1 MAQCVNDNKNS
12 LDKKQEDAIH
22 VGILVILISICVT
35 GIIFLCNILLPS
47 SAPRAPQHNPHTK
60 AATQETTRT
69 TDLLQF
75 QLSKE
80 QVESSSFEGRIEG
93 SVLGNVGYVQGSSE
107 GKPVTYIYIRYRA
120 ENGDIIDQLIPRDQV
135 RLRDDLAPNAP
146 ATVEL
151 DVVKKREPSY
161 EDIQKDPSLCYDIR
175 SDFLLSSLPAEEC
188 GKHPGDTPDE
198 WQLERETPTIV
209 HVPKD
214 SVIVTINPNLV
225 PDGAKKG

>member
-1 MAQCVNDNKNS
+1 MIKK
-12 LDKKQEDAIH
+12 LDYTIIFCAFA
-22 VGILVILISICVT
+22 ILILLCVAT
-35 GIIFLCNILLPS
+35 IILFCKNYLPS
-47 SAPRAPQHNPHTK
+47 SAPQAPQHAPQTK
-60 AATQETTRT
+60 AATQKTTRT
-69 TDLLQF
+69 TDLLQL

-80 QVESSSFEGRIEG
+80 QVESSSFEGRASG
-93 SVLGNVGYVQGSSE
+93 SALGNVGYVQGSSE

-120 ENGDIIDQLIPRDQV
+120 ENGDIIDRLIPRDQV

-146 ATVEL
+146 ATVEI

-161 EDIQKDPSLCYDIR
+161 EDIQKDPSLCYDAHF
-175 SDFLLSSLPAEEC
+175 DFLPDSLPAEEC

-209 HVPKD
+209 HVPKN
-214 SVIVTINPNLV
+214 SVIVTINPNMV